1 MRSQYIALFI
11 SILSVSG
18 TLTTP
23 AAAQSTAPHPAT
35 VPTQHAPRAHGE
47 LVIVLTSGMEDIQA
61 MNMAFRQARAAA
73 DLHQL
78 TSVTV
83 LVYGRGVQALNGGMP
98 ARPPQ
103 TAQFARDAL
112 AAGVRIV
119 VCANALQQMG
129 VAAEQLDPHPTEVVA
144 NATTT
149 LVEFATR
156 GATVIRY

>member
-1 MRSQYIALFI
+1 MRSQIIALLI
-11 SILSVSG
+11 SILSVSA
-18 TLTTP
+18 TVTTP
-23 AAAQSTAPHPAT
+23 ASAQSSA
-35 VPTQHAPRAHGE
+35 PTQHAPRAHGE

-78 TSVTV
+78 ASVTV

-129 VAAEQLDPHPTEVVA
+129 VAVDQLDPRPTEVVA